1 MKIWVVILLLP
12 GVVFSRKIALK
23 AVKKENSMVKSY
35 VQADLDLLHKYYQT
49 ARRFSRTLDL
59 STLMREVLRSLKEL
73 EPVSAGSLWFK
84 KNGQIQ
90 CVESFGKAASQIK
103 GRTLNSDEGI
113 VGWVVANKIYTFAE
127 SYKDGRHASYVEE
140 EVGFE
145 SKTILCFP
153 LVAGRRCFGAVEI
166 IDSRHSKEELRVDKK
181 YLNLLQEIIDIA
193 SIALSNAINHHNL
206 IEDNEEKEKQ
216 NQLLK
221 ERLNLFER
229 PENIIGE
236 SKALQEIFY
245 LVNKYAPSPYNVL
258 IYGESGTGKELIAKA
273 IHDRS
278 KRKDEPFVA
287 ENCAAIPETLLESE
301 LFGFMKGAF
310 TDAKQNK
317 KGLFLVANGG
327 TLFLDEIGSMP
338 SALQTKILRVIQDGK
353 VKPLGSTK
361 DFEVDVRIIAASN
374 QDLKKAVEENIFRD
388 DLFYRLNVLPIHLP
402 PLRERKEDIP
412 LLLKFFLERECK
424 VININLKRVSKG
436 VLDVFSDYHW
446 PGNIR
451 ELENLVR
458 QLIVTAGNKSVISE
472 NDLPDY
478 LFLAKR
484 QPGSED
490 RNPGGEL
497 GSRILSQGIVPWDD
511 FLRQYITGVL
521 EECRWN
527 VTRAAKC
534 LKLNR
539 STLFSKMRKLGIKR

>member
-1 MKIWVVILLLP
+1 MKTGRTEKKFTTDIDPELLTK
-12 GVVFSRKIALK
+12 F
-23 AVKKENSMVKSY
+23 
-35 VQADLDLLHKYYQT
+35 YQT
-49 ARRFSRTLDL
+49 AKRFSRTLDL
-59 STLMREVLRSLKEL
+59 ESLKKEVLRSLKEL

-84 KNGQIQ
+84 EDGKIR
-90 CVESFGKAASQIK
+90 CVESFGKAASKIK
-103 GRTLNSDEGI
+103 GRTLDLNEGI
-113 VGWVVANKIYTFAE
+113 VGWVVSNKLYTIAE
-127 SYKDGRHASYVEE
+127 SYKDGRHASYVEKE
-140 EVGFE
+140 IGYK

-153 LVAGRRCFGAVEI
+153 LIVGRKCFGAVQI
-166 IDSRHSKEELRVDKK
+166 IDSKHSEEELRVDKT
-181 YLNLLQEIIDIA
+181 YLNLLQEIVDIA
-193 SIALSNAINHHNL
+193 SVALSNAINYYL
-206 IEDNEEKEKQ
+206 VVEDNVEKEKQ
-216 NQLLK
+216 NELLK
-221 ERLNLFER
+221 QRLSLFER

-236 SKALQEIFY
+236 SKALQQIFY

-258 IYGESGTGKELIAKA
+258 IYGESGTGKELIARA

-278 KRKDEPFVA
+278 KRKDMPFVA

-327 TLFLDEIGSMP
+327 TLFLDEIGAMP
-338 SALQTKILRVIQDGK
+338 LALQTKILRVLQDK
-353 VKPLGSTK
+353 RVKPLGSTR

-374 QDLKKAVEENIFRD
+374 QDLKKAVEEGTFRD
-388 DLFYRLNVLPIHLP
+388 DLFYRLNVLPIYLP

-412 LLLKFFLERECK
+412 LLVKFFLERECK
-424 VININLKRVSKG
+424 VMDIPLKKVSRG
-436 VLDVFSDYHW
+436 VLDIFSEYPW

-458 QLIVTAGNKSVISE
+458 QLIVTTEDKKVISE

-478 LFLAKR
+478 FFQGKKYSISKNGKESGDLAEK
-484 QPGSED
+484 
-490 RNPGGEL
+490 
-497 GSRILSQGIVPWDD
+497 ILSQGIIPWDD
-511 FLRQYITGVL
+511 FLRQYITMVL